1 MKNETLTLAD
11 GKEITL
17 SLLPLRAYGD
27 LLVSLQSL
35 FKEMV
40 NEWDN
45 ATNEAIIERLPAFI
59 SDHMPEAG
67 AIIEVG
73 TRGQVTAQEA
83 LDERGLA
90 DAKAI
95 ITGVI
100 AVNDVEG
107 IIANVKKAAAVF
119 RKQKSQTP
127 TKTPPTK

>member
-1 MKNETLTLAD
+1 MKNTEKITLAD

-17 SLLPLRAYGD
+17 AMLPLRAYGD
-27 LLVSLQSL
+27 LLVTLQGL

-45 ATNEAIIERLPAFI
+45 ATNDAIIERLPAFI
-59 SDHMPEAG
+59 NDHMEEAG
-67 AIIEVG
+67 QIIEVA
-73 TRGQVTAQEA
+73 TRGEITAKEA

-90 DAKAI
+90 DAIAI
-95 ITGVI
+95 ISTAV
-100 AVNDVEG
+100 AVNDVDG

-119 RKQKSQTP
+119 RKQKAP